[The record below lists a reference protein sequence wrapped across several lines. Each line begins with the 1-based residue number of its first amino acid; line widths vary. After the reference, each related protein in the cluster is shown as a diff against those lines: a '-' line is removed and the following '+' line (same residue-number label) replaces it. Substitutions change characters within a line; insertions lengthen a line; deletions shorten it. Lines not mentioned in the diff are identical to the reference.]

1 MVMVSVST
9 PEAGQYLKL
18 SSREAEIIG
27 LIAAGHSNGRIA
39 EQLFVAEKTVK
50 NHINRIYGKL
60 GAASR
65 SDAIARWLADESAVT
80 GR

>member
-1 MVMVSVST
+1 MGSVSA
-9 PEAGQYLKL
+9 PDAGQYLKL

-65 SDAIARWLADESAVT
+65 SDAIERWQADETAVT
-80 GR
+80 GS